1 MNYRNHFSPR
11 QFPTTWASAWGED
24 RYGLWMTLAYQG
36 ASLTFRWIIPGTFMM
51 GSPDGSKKDESAEK
65 GRASWE
71 DRREVTL
78 EEGFWLADIP
88 VTQAFWQAVN
98 GDNPSYFKDD
108 DSLPVEKVS
117 WDDVQAFIQKLN
129 QLHPD
134 LTVRLPWEAEWEYAC
149 RAGTKT
155 AFHFGDEIDASK
167 ANYRGVW
174 EVKDIKSY
182 ENDKE
187 WGKDAFKKT
196 TPVKSYLPN
205 SWGLYDMHGNVWEW
219 CQDEWQEHLGTEP
232 VILSPSLRSL
242 SEAEGGRGVGVR
254 EPPEGEQGL
263 RVVRGGSWLN
273 VGRYCRSAARFGN
286 SPGYRNFDLGF
297 RLVLG
302 HPSSSAAEP
311 PNR

>member
-1 MNYRNHFSPR
+1 MELMDYRNHLSPP

-24 RYGLWMTLAYQG
+24 RHGLWMTLTYQG

-51 GSPDGSKKDESAEK
+51 GSPDGSKKDEPAEK

-71 DRREVTL
+71 DRHEVTL
-78 EEGFWLADIP
+78 EEGFWLADTST
-88 VTQAFWQAVN
+88 TQAFWQAVN

-149 RAGTKT
+149 RAETTT
-155 AFHFGDEIDASK
+155 AFHFGDEIDLTK
-167 ANYRGVW
+167 ANYNGHW
-174 EVKDIKSY
+174 
-182 ENDKE
+182 DK
-187 WGKDAFKKT
+187 WGEFTEEAKKQT
-196 TPVKSYLPN
+196 TPVKNYLPN
-205 SWGLYDMHGNVWEW
+205 QWGLYDMHGNVWEW
-219 CQDEWQEHLGTEP
+219 CQDEWQEHLGTES
-232 VILSPSLRSL
+232 VTLSPSPS
-242 SEAEGGRGVGVR
+242 GRGVGVR
-254 EPPEGEQGL
+254 EPPEGEQGQ
-263 RVVRGGSWLN
+263 RVVRGGSWLFA
-273 VGRYCRSAARFGN
+273 GRLCRSACRLGFT
-286 SPGYRNFDLGF
+286 PDYRLNFVGF

-302 HPSSSAAEP
+302 HLSSSAAEP